1 MSSERNIT
9 IPVRLDE
16 KTFKRFARFDMFTL
30 RKRWVRP
37 VIFSA
42 ILIAFAFVALLTK
55 KAQSGMIAA
64 VLLAVGIGLPV
75 VYFGSFFS
83 QVNMQALQQKL
94 KPPRN
99 VYTVTLREEGIRAEN
114 NQRQEDAL
122 EMEWTAVQKA
132 FRRKGC
138 IYLYVT
144 PTKAFLLPEGQADA
158 PDEEVLDHS
167 SVVMGY
173 GIPAYPVIDGPD
185 NENAKTP
192 PES

>member
-99 VYTVTLREEGIRAEN
+99 VYTMTLREEGIRAEN

-158 PDEEVLDHS
+158 PDEEVWDYLTAH
-167 SVVMGY
+167 MGS
-173 GIPAYPVIDGPD
+173 
-185 NENAKTP
+185 EKC
-192 PES
+192 S

>member
-99 VYTVTLREEGIRAEN
+99 VYTVTLRESGILVRN
-114 NQRQEDAL
+114 NQRQEDPL
-122 EMEWTAVQKA
+122 EMDWVSIQKA

-144 PTKAFLLPEGQADA
+144 PAKAFLLPDKQADA
-158 PDEEVLDHS
+158 PAHEVWNFLVEHLGAEKCS
-167 SVVMGY
+167 
-173 GIPAYPVIDGPD
+173 
-185 NENAKTP
+185 
-192 PES
+192 

>member
-158 PDEEVLDHS
+158 PDEEVWDYLTAH
-167 SVVMGY
+167 MGS
-173 GIPAYPVIDGPD
+173 
-185 NENAKTP
+185 EKC
-192 PES
+192 S

>member
-16 KTFKRFARFDMFTL
+16 KTFKQFARFDMFTL

-158 PDEEVLDHS
+158 PDEEVWDYLTAH
-167 SVVMGY
+167 MGS
-173 GIPAYPVIDGPD
+173 
-185 NENAKTP
+185 EKC
-192 PES
+192 S